1 MRMRP
6 FHIAA
11 GALSIAAIA
20 STSMALA
27 TPSSSPPE
35 NIAFRVDASPFEPTP
50 TATSVTGVAEATP
63 TRAPSV
69 QITEQEQAQTNA
81 LDAALDASD
90 PLVSTPAPTS
100 TPPPAATSTTAPT
113 ATTVAPAPTTRP
125 AAPTNPGRGV
135 VWASAFAQHATT
147 YNTYGTIT
155 GTNDVET
162 LLDVAD
168 NGIWYAGSPS
178 EMMITPDGNL
188 RVRYIPRTT
197 GNSQGSARVQ
207 WTLKLPPAND
217 LWLRYR
223 FRTSPNWVAVRGG
236 KLPGLASGPDNTNWS
251 LRLMWRP
258 KTTDPGDTGRLVVY
272 PARGTDRVGDIN
284 LTGDRENATFVII
297 PGQWHEVVQHVTV
310 NPGHLD
316 MWLDGTN
323 VLSQDRTI
331 SNNPTQ
337 EPVDCLFF
345 STFYGGNDASW
356 APPTT
361 TEIDFADF
369 VVSTTPL

>member
-1 MRMRP
+1 
-6 FHIAA
+6 
-11 GALSIAAIA
+11 
-20 STSMALA
+20 
-27 TPSSSPPE
+27 
-35 NIAFRVDASPFEPTP
+35 
-50 TATSVTGVAEATP
+50 
-63 TRAPSV
+63 
-69 QITEQEQAQTNA
+69 
-81 LDAALDASD
+81 
-90 PLVSTPAPTS
+90 
-100 TPPPAATSTTAPT
+100 
-113 ATTVAPAPTTRP
+113 
-125 AAPTNPGRGV
+125 
-135 VWASAFAQHATT
+135 
-147 YNTYGTIT
+147 
-155 GTNDVET
+155 
-162 LLDVAD
+162 
-168 NGIWYAGSPS
+168 
-178 EMMITPDGNL
+178 
-188 RVRYIPRTT
+188 
-197 GNSQGSARVQ
+197 
-207 WTLKLPPAND
+207 
-217 LWLRYR
+217 
-223 FRTSPNWVAVRGG
+223 
-236 KLPGLASGPDNTNWS
+236 
-251 LRLMWRP
+251 MWRP

-345 STFYGGNDASW
+345 STFYGGNDASF